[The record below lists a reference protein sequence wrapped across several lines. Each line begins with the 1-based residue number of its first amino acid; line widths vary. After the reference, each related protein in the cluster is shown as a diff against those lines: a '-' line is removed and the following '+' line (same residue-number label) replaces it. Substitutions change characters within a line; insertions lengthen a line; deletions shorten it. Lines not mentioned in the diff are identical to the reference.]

1 MTRLK
6 GKNIVFKVGT
16 TDYAGSV
23 KSVVFS
29 SAVGEMGFG
38 DYADS
43 LDYTCAVTG
52 FQDFAA
58 NSLWT
63 TLFTTPGATL
73 ALTFAPHGNAVPSA
87 TQPHFTATGYAESIP
102 DMGGAAGEY
111 FTYDLTIKLDGKPVK
126 VTSGA

>member
-52 FQDFAA
+52 FQDYAA

-63 TLFTTPGATL
+63 TLFTTPGADLT
-73 ALTFAPHGNAVPSA
+73 LTFAPHGNAVPSA
-87 TQPHFTATGYAESIP
+87 TQPHFTATGYAEAIP

>member
-52 FQDFAA
+52 FQAFAA

-63 TLFTTPGATL
+63 TLFTTPGADLT
-73 ALTFAPHGNAVPSA
+73 LTFAPHGNAVPSA